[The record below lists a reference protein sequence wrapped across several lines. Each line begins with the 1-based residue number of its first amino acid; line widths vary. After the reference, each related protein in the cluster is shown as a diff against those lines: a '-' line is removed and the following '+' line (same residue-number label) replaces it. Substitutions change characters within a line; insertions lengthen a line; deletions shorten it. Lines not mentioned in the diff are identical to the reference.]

1 MSATGASE
9 FAKGLM
15 DIQAGDIFCITGAG
29 NLALVDELVKA
40 GHTIHYF
47 HHEQAAAMAAIGYW
61 RVCKK
66 VPVVLVT
73 TGGGSS
79 NVATGLLSAYLDSIP
94 ILVIT
99 GNEGSYHIAAMNGLR
114 AYGVQGFDSVGMFRG
129 IAKRSERL
137 SGDVG
142 VGNVIRAAA
151 KSATSGRPG
160 PVHLDF
166 PMDLQRSEDNSIQV
180 QDDAKDESSIH
191 SAMRENSAGAAKE
204 IIGALETSLRPI
216 ILVGQ
221 GLTNPDS
228 IVRFCEERGIPFSP
242 SWSAIDKYDDENSLN
257 IGRLGIYG
265 ERSTNFAVQA
275 ADLVICL
282 GTRLSI
288 PQVGYNR
295 GDFGRNATKIVVDID
310 PLELSKHGSDNYIL
324 LNADANEVMVYLS
337 DSTARTQNFQDWV
350 GQIHLTQEILP
361 KFEYETDD
369 PELRPG
375 YMHSLDFM
383 ERLNGILDDDAV
395 VVTDVG
401 AGLISGHY
409 GFRSNG
415 KKLLFTS
422 QGLGEMGFGLPG
434 AIGASIADRGR
445 QVVCLSTDGG
455 IMFNLQELQT
465 VQTKKLPLK
474 VVIFNNDG
482 YGMIK
487 ISQNNLFDGRFAGS
501 ESGPDIS
508 FPNFS
513 KLAHAFGFDYL
524 EVEGPEG
531 IDSLKTL
538 MSSNSA
544 SIIEVKMD
552 PNQKYLPRLGTRKLS
567 DGSLQSPGLED
578 LDPPLPRETMA
589 RAKDVLGIE

>member
-1 MSATGASE
+1 MIATGAAE
-9 FAKGLM
+9 FAQGLS

-40 GHTIHYF
+40 GHPIHYF

-66 VPVVLVT
+66 VPIVLVT

-94 ILVIT
+94 ILVVT

-129 IAKRSERL
+129 ITKRSERL
-137 SGDVG
+137 RGDVG
-142 VGNVIRAAA
+142 VRNVIRAAV

-166 PMDLQRSEDNSIQV
+166 PMDLQRSEDKSIQV
-180 QDDAKDESSIH
+180 QVETTDEDSIQ
-191 SAMRENSAGAAKE
+191 AAIRENSADASKK
-204 IIGALETSLRPI
+204 IISALETSLRPV

-221 GLTNPDS
+221 GLTKPDA
-228 IVRFCEERGIPFSP
+228 IVHFCQNRGIPFSP

-288 PQVGYNR
+288 PQVGYDR

-310 PLELSKHGSDNYIL
+310 PLELAKHRADNYIL
-324 LNADANEVMVYLS
+324 LNADANEVVVHLL
-337 DSTARTQNFQDWV
+337 DSTIRSPNFQDWV
-350 GQIHLTQEILP
+350 GQLHLTKEILP
-361 KFEYETDD
+361 KFEYETDE
-369 PELRPG
+369 PELRTG
-375 YMHSLDFM
+375 YIHSLDFV

-415 KKLLFTS
+415 ERLLFTS

-487 ISQNNLFDGRFAGS
+487 ISQSNLFGGRFAGS
-501 ESGPDIS
+501 ESGSDIS

-513 KLAHAFGFDYL
+513 RLAYAFGFDYL
-524 EVEGPEG
+524 EVEGPENVY
-531 IDSLKTL
+531 SLKAL
-538 MSSNSA
+538 MKTNSA

-578 LDPPLPRETMA
+578 LDPPLSREKMA
-589 RAKDVLGIE
+589 KAKDVLGIE

>member
-1 MSATGASE
+1 
-9 FAKGLM
+9 
-15 DIQAGDIFCITGAG
+15 
-29 NLALVDELVKA
+29 
-40 GHTIHYF
+40 
-47 HHEQAAAMAAIGYW
+47 
-61 RVCKK
+61 
-66 VPVVLVT
+66 
-73 TGGGSS
+73 
-79 NVATGLLSAYLDSIP
+79 
-94 ILVIT
+94 
-99 GNEGSYHIAAMNGLR
+99 
-114 AYGVQGFDSVGMFRG
+114 
-129 IAKRSERL
+129 
-137 SGDVG
+137 
-142 VGNVIRAAA
+142 
-151 KSATSGRPG
+151 
-160 PVHLDF
+160 
-166 PMDLQRSEDNSIQV
+166 MDLQRSEDKSIQV
-180 QDDAKDESSIH
+180 QVETTDEDSIQ
-191 SAMRENSAGAAKE
+191 AAIRENSADASKK
-204 IIGALETSLRPI
+204 IISALETSLRPV

-221 GLTNPDS
+221 GLTKPDA
-228 IVRFCEERGIPFSP
+228 IVRFCQNRGIPFSP

-288 PQVGYNR
+288 PQVGYDR

-310 PLELSKHGSDNYIL
+310 PLELAKHRADNYIL
-324 LNADANEVMVYLS
+324 LNADANEVVVHLL
-337 DSTARTQNFQDWV
+337 DSTIRSPNFQDWV
-350 GQIHLTQEILP
+350 GRLHLTKEILP
-361 KFEYETDD
+361 KFEYETDE
-369 PELRPG
+369 PELRTG
-375 YMHSLDFM
+375 YIHSLDFV

-415 KKLLFTS
+415 ERLLFTS

-487 ISQNNLFDGRFAGS
+487 ISQSNLFGGRFAGS
-501 ESGPDIS
+501 ESGSDIS

-513 KLAHAFGFDYL
+513 RLAYAFGFDYL
-524 EVEGPEG
+524 EVEGPENVY
-531 IDSLKTL
+531 SLKAL
-538 MSSNSA
+538 MKTNSA

-578 LDPPLPRETMA
+578 LDPPLSREKMA
-589 RAKDVLGIE
+589 KAKAVLGIE